1 MSINRSAI
9 AKTIREHKEQSSFAP
24 GKEGIFFDLPESV
37 YRAATGVNVSSLKP
51 LAESAKKYRWAQD
64 HPMKATPAMI
74 FGSVVHAICLEEH
87 RVASMVVTRPEQW
100 KDWRTDAA
108 KAWRDE
114 QSALVVTTD
123 ELAEMHAAAKAVKEH
138 PKAAWILD
146 NAKKEVSV
154 FKRHARTGLL
164 LKARLD
170 LPFED
175 LAGNTAVADIK
186 KVQSIQRQLFAKDL
200 TSRLLHMQG
209 AFYADIIGASSFYF
223 IAVEE
228 AEPNDVAIYKLGARS
243 MQEGRDLYE
252 ALLDRL
258 HHCRSSNHWPGATEE
273 SDEIEEI
280 EALPWGTK
288 AADLVK

>member
-1 MSINRSAI
+1 MSAF
-9 AKTIREHKEQSSFAP
+9 EP
-24 GKEGIFFDLPESV
+24 GQEGIFFDLPESV

-51 LAESAKKYRWAQD
+51 LAESPKKYRWAQD
-64 HPMKATPAMI
+64 HPTKPTPAMI
-74 FGSVVHAICLEEH
+74 YGSVVHAICLEPN
-87 RVASMVVTRPEQW
+87 RVDSMVVTRPEQW

-108 KAWRDE
+108 KAWRDA
-114 QSALVVTTD
+114 QTALVVTSE
-123 ELAEMHAAAKAVKEH
+123 ELEAMHAAAKAVKEH
-138 PKAAWILD
+138 PKAGWILD
-146 NAKKEVSV
+146 NAKNEVSV

-200 TSRLLHMQG
+200 TARLLHMQG
-209 AFYADIIGASSFYF
+209 AFYANIIGASSFYF

-228 AEPNDVAIYKLGARS
+228 AEPNEVALYKLGDRS

-258 HHCRSSNHWPGATEE
+258 LLCRSSNHWPGATDE

-280 EALPWGTK
+280 EALPWAAK
-288 AADLVK
+288 ASDL